1 MGLDQYA
8 YAKVSEDGEEEEIAY
23 WRKHNRLHGWME
35 KLWELKGRPNFT
47 EGVDEQPMG
56 DFNCVPVELG
66 LSDLEQL
73 EAVIVNKAMP
83 ETGGF
88 FFGHDSFDWED
99 EDGNPLAEGEY
110 YYKESDLEFI
120 EKART
125 AISDGKKV
133 YYNSWW

>member
-35 KLWELKGRPNFT
+35 KLWELKGNEVTQKGF
-47 EGVDEQPMG
+47 GNS
-56 DFNCVPVELG
+56 FNRVPVELR
-66 LSDLEQL
+66 LCDLEQL

-99 EDGNPLAEGEY
+99 EDGNPLAEGDY
-110 YYKESDLEFI
+110 YYKEADLEFI
-120 EKART
+120 EKARK
-125 AISDGKKV
+125 AIADGKKV
-133 YYNSWW
+133 YYNSCW

>member
-35 KLWELKGRPNFT
+35 KLWELKGNEVT
-47 EGVDEQPMG
+47 QEGFG
-56 DFNCVPVELG
+56 NSFNCVPVELR
-66 LSDLEQL
+66 LCDLEQL

-88 FFGHDSFDWED
+88 FFGHDSFNWED
-99 EDGNPLAEGEY
+99 EDGNPLAEGDY

-120 EKART
+120 EKARK
-125 AISDGKKV
+125 AIADGKKV